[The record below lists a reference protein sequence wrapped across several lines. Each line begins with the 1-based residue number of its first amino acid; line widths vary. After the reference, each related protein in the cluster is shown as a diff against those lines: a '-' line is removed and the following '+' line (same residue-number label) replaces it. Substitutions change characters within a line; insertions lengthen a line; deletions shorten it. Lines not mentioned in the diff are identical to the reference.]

1 MLSPSLSA
9 GRSRYQE
16 EHDGQS
22 TVGLESHE
30 AEFKAE
36 KESFFASFSSL
47 IEHEKSIVMA
57 RSALPTA
64 RCGRILAAGER
75 YLRTLHIP
83 GDAENIGGNTDDDG
97 VKIGTD
103 WCAVT

>member
-47 IEHEKSIVMA
+47 IEHEIVMA